1 MSAVPAPHEQERYPR
16 YAHVAQVV
24 HAATPTVRR
33 VGMPTISGG
42 TGRAGRMDK
51 RSVSEPESLYS
62 AMDVTAYGKGRMKG
76 GVPGSLDGSVED
88 AIEVGGCELALELGR
103 AEEGRVVW

>member
-62 AMDVTAYGKGRMKG
+62 AMDVNAYGKGRMKG